1 MNASQ
6 NSVVQRVFKG
16 GSLPGDL
23 VVLSSRRIGAGGG
36 TWESSKYSGMVRE
49 GESECP
55 FVCDLSLLRGFVNY
69 PAPTNLHF
77 LPLRF
82 RMPALR
88 TVSSDVNSI
97 TNELQ

>member
-55 FVCDLSLLRGFVNY
+55 FVSYPMPTYLQLR
-69 PAPTNLHF
+69 
-77 LPLRF
+77 PLRI
-82 RMPALR
+82 R
-88 TVSSDVNSI
+88 
-97 TNELQ
+97 

>member
-36 TWESSKYSGMVRE
+36 TWEGSKYSGMVRE

-55 FVCDLSLLRGFVNY
+55 FV
-69 PAPTNLHF
+69 
-77 LPLRF
+77 
-82 RMPALR
+82 
-88 TVSSDVNSI
+88 
-97 TNELQ
+97 

>member
-16 GSLPGDL
+16 DSLPGDP

-55 FVCDLSLLRGFVNY
+55 FVSQSECHFVFCFVFVCF
-69 PAPTNLHF
+69 PMCGARVAF
-77 LPLRF
+77 W
-82 RMPALR
+82 
-88 TVSSDVNSI
+88 
-97 TNELQ
+97 